1 MVTIKG
7 DGKPGRFAAPS
18 TRLPSPAPR
27 HSYLVTRIPSPVN
40 LGALIASLAM
50 TPLAPQAIA
59 QGYPAKPIR
68 LIVPVPPSG
77 SSDILARMIGARL
90 TESWGQPVVVEN
102 RPGANGN
109 IGAELV
115 ARAAPDGYTVMMTD
129 VGNLSISPSLYKL
142 PFDVIG
148 DFAPVTIVSYSPHM
162 LLTHPSVPVKTVKE
176 LIALARAQPGRL
188 NYATPLGSAPHL
200 AGLMLAHRAGVR
212 WEYIPVKGN
221 SEAMLLVATG
231 QSDLFMG
238 GLLAMLQHA
247 KSGRL
252 KALAVSS
259 ERRAPSAPEL
269 PTIAEAANLPG
280 FVTGTRQGMLAPA
293 RVPAAIVTRLN
304 AEVVRIIRLPDVSKA
319 LTASGAELVGNSPA
333 EMGSLIQSEKE
344 RWAKLIR
351 ETGFRLPQ

>member
-1 MVTIKG
+1 MNDAFRGAVL
-7 DGKPGRFAAPS
+7 AALL
-18 TRLPSPAPR
+18 TATPA
-27 HSYLVTRIPSPVN
+27 
-40 LGALIASLAM
+40 A
-50 TPLAPQAIA
+50 A
-59 QGYPAKPIR
+59 QTYPAKPVRIV
-68 LIVPVPPSG
+68 VPVPPAG
-77 SSDILARMIGARL
+77 SSDILARLVGAKL
-90 TESWGQPVVVEN
+90 AETWGQPVVVEN

-148 DFAPVTIVSYSPHM
+148 DFSPVTIVSYSPHM

-176 LIALARAQPGRL
+176 LIALARAQPGKL

-221 SEAMLLVATG
+221 SEAMVLVATG
-231 QSDLFMG
+231 QSDLFFG
-238 GLLAMLQHA
+238 GLLAMLPHV

-252 KALAVSS
+252 RALAVSS
-259 ERRAPSAPEL
+259 ERRAASAPDL
-269 PTIAEAANLPG
+269 PTLAEAGNLPG
-280 FVTGTRQGMLAPA
+280 FVTGTRQGILAPA
-293 RVPAAIVTRLN
+293 RVPAEIVTRLN
-304 AEVVRIIRLPDVSKA
+304 TEVVRIIRLPDIAKA
-319 LTASGAELVGNSPA
+319 LEAGGAEVVGNSPG
-333 EMGSLIQSEKE
+333 EMGSLLQSEKE

-351 ETGFRLPQ
+351 ETGFKLP